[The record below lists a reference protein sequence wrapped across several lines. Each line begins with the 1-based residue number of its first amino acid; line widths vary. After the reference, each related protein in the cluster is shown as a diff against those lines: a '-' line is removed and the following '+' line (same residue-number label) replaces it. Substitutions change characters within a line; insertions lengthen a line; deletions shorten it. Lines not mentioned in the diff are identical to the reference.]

1 MKRGFSIFLAIVLCL
16 SLCACGQN
24 EAVKQVE
31 SMIDALGEITLDR
44 IDDICSAEAAY
55 DALTAEEKEQ
65 VQNYSTLTAARDRY
79 YELALV
85 GEWCDPQVELYDILS
100 CYDRSDVVLNADMT
114 GAASP
119 GTPWEFSGTWSVKD
133 GILQIQS
140 GDSWTE
146 YTVVEQDGSPALQA
160 YGGQPTY
167 IPKDDYLAL
176 LDDAFLIVDVSEV
189 ELSDYFGLEVVDYE
203 MKNEWGDP
211 TGQHNICAYLTNR
224 LYDQGWLYLSTSDDF
239 AVEILYPE
247 YQTHY
252 VFNDG
257 YPWDSTIEA
266 GSYTVS
272 WDPFDLYSGY
282 CISGYDTADSTV
294 TTNLTAEQLS
304 LGRARGSIVY
314 INSKYV
320 SEVVPS
326 ENGLSRT
333 LITPFDDFG
342 YISGGWYDEILY

>member
-1 MKRGFSIFLAIVLCL
+1 MKRGFSMLLALVLCL

-85 GEWCDPQVELYDILS
+85 GEWCDPQVDLYDILS

-146 YTVVEQDGSPALQA
+146 YTVVEKDGTPAVQA
-160 YGGQPTY
+160 Y
-167 IPKDDYLAL
+167 IPKDDYIAL

-203 MKNEWGDP
+203 MKDQWGDP
-211 TGQHNICAYLTNR
+211 SGQHNICAYLTNR
-224 LYDQGWLYLSTSDDF
+224 LYDQGWLYLSSSDDL

-247 YQTHY
+247 YQIHY
-252 VFNDG
+252 AYKDG
-257 YPWDSTIEA
+257 FTWDSTTEA
-266 GSYTVS
+266 GGYTVS
-272 WDPFDLYSGY
+272 WCPFDIWCGFS
-282 CISGYDTADSTV
+282 ITGYDTADMTATTDLTV
-294 TTNLTAEQLS
+294 EQLS

-320 SEVVPS
+320 SGVAPS
-326 ENGLSRT
+326 ADGANRT
-333 LITPFDDFG
+333 LITSFDDSA
-342 YISGGWYDEILY
+342 YLSGGWYDDILY